1 MFFFLLFFLNMFL
14 TISFPLSPL
23 PTSPPPLSLLALLPL
38 PSPPLS
44 LLLLS
49 FSFMLINRYLNQQLE
64 NLGRDNVRLHSI
76 LEAQNETISTSQRV
90 FFLLYYFPF
99 PCFFLIVTGKK
110 DELADAIQRKEQE
123 LRNLEAQL
131 ESLTSKIKR
140 FESRELDEKK
150 LAEVTFLS
158 FLPSFPSS
166 FLSSYFFLLL
176 PLLSMCFNY
185 YSLLRPLIVY
195 SFFFSFLKKAPTTKN
210 SDEQ

>member
-23 PTSPPPLSLLALLPL
+23 PPSP
-38 PSPPLS
+38 PPLS

-99 PCFFLIVTGKK
+99 PCFFLIVTG
-110 DELADAIQRKEQE
+110 
-123 LRNLEAQL
+123 
-131 ESLTSKIKR
+131 
-140 FESRELDEKK
+140 EKGRIGRCHS
-150 LAEVTFLS
+150 T
-158 FLPSFPSS
+158 
-166 FLSSYFFLLL
+166 
-176 PLLSMCFNY
+176 
-185 YSLLRPLIVY
+185 
-195 SFFFSFLKKAPTTKN
+195 
-210 SDEQ
+210 